1 MLIIFQFFTFNFSLF
16 LSFSYLCSQKST
28 NNDNETYEKGGSHD
42 ARCTYYR
49 LM

>member
-16 LSFSYLCSQKST
+16 LSFSYLCSH
-28 NNDNETYEKGGSHD
+28 DNETYEKGGSHD
-42 ARCTYYR
+42 AGRTNNR